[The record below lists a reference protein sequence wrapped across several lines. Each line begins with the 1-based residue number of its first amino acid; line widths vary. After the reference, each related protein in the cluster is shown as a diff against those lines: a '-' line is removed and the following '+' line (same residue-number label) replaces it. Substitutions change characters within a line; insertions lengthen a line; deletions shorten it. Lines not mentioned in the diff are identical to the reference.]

1 MNTARFFLSRR
12 GVVGL
17 GALLLASRLSSSKI
31 ERKPVKKWA
40 VDYSAN
46 TPPQLAQM
54 YDLLVLEPDHARSIE
69 PLRNTSSI
77 LLGYVSLG
85 EVHRSRPYFTM
96 LQARDVFFEANPN
109 WPDALFADLR
119 KPAWRQALLDDII
132 PAILSKGYN
141 GIFIDTTDNAEA
153 MELADPL
160 GNHGM
165 VQAAIDIIIAVRTRF
180 PSIKIMLNRGYA
192 ALPAVAPHIDYALGE
207 AMASRWSFSA
217 KRYEHLSNS
226 DWEWQA
232 NKLRAA
238 KAINP
243 SLALMTL
250 DYWDPRDTATLR
262 TLYANERTAGFLPYV
277 STLQLDKL
285 VTEPKP

>member
-1 MNTARFFLSRR
+1 MTPASFFLSRR

-17 GALLLASRLSSSKI
+17 GALLLAGRLSSSRI
-31 ERKPVKKWA
+31 ERRPIKKWA
-40 VDYSAN
+40 IDYSAD
-46 TPPQLAQM
+46 TPPQLAHM

-69 PLRNTSSI
+69 PLRTPSNI

-96 LQARDVFFEANPN
+96 LKARDVFFEANPN
-109 WPDALFADLR
+109 WPDALYADLR

-132 PAILSKGYN
+132 PAILAKGYN

-153 MELADPL
+153 MERADPL

-165 VQAAIDIIIAVRTRF
+165 VQAAMDIIIAIRARF
-180 PSIKIMLNRGYA
+180 PRIKIMLNRGYA
-192 ALPAVAPHIDYALGE
+192 ALPAVAPHIDYVLGE
-207 AMASRWSFSA
+207 AMASRWSFA
-217 KRYEHLSNS
+217 ARRYEHLSKS

-232 NKLRAA
+232 DKLRAA

-250 DYWDPRDTATLR
+250 DYWDPRDTAAIR
-262 TLYANERTAGFLPYV
+262 ALYANERTAGFLPYV
-277 STLQLDKL
+277 STLQLDNL
-285 VTEPKP
+285 VTEPEP

>member
-180 PSIKIMLNRGYA
+180 PGIKIMLNRGYA

-207 AMASRWSFSA
+207 AMASRWSFST